1 VILGVLDVETV
12 KQLTVDGFYRGCSYG
27 LLGAGFALIL
37 GVTGRFHFAYA
48 FTYTFAVYMAYQF
61 TFPWGLPFWPSA
73 ILGVLVSAFVGVLIE
88 RIVYRPLAANAGAN
102 ALLAIFV
109 ASLGLGIAG
118 ENLIRL
124 YWGSETQSYYGPD
137 KVAYTF
143 WDTTFINFD
152 VWQAASAI
160 FLVVAL
166 WALLRWTPLGRQIK
180 ATRVNPELARI
191 IGINAN
197 TIYLIVFFIGSLF
210 AGVAAIWYGL
220 KYTVDP
226 AMGFTPVIYA
236 FVVAFLAGTA
246 RSPIRVFL
254 TGIVV
259 ALIEQ
264 YSSIWLSARWT
275 QTAVFVVL
283 VLYLTVLA
291 FKASA
296 LSTRLRRLVPAGKA

>member
-1 VILGVLDVETV
+1 LLLAVLDVETV
-12 KQLTVDGFYRGCSYG
+12 KQLTVDGFFRGCSYG

-73 ILGVLVSAFVGVLIE
+73 ILGVLVSAVVGVLIE
-88 RIVYRPLAANAGAN
+88 RVVYRPLAANAGAN

-118 ENLIRL
+118 ENIIRL

-152 VWQAASAI
+152 VWQAGSAI
-160 FLVVAL
+160 VLILILAG
-166 WALLRWTPLGRQIK
+166 LLRYTALGRQIK
-180 ATRVNPELARI
+180 ATRVNPDLARI

-197 TIYLIVFFIGSLF
+197 TIYLIVFFIGSVF

-246 RSPIRVFL
+246 RSPIRVFI
-254 TGIVV
+254 TGIIV

-283 VLYLTVLA
+283 VLYLSVLA
-291 FKASA
+291 FKASS
-296 LSTRLRRLVPAGKA
+296 LPTRLRRLVPAGKA

>member
-1 VILGVLDVETV
+1 LLFAVFDAETV
-12 KQLTVDGFYRGCSYG
+12 KQLTVDGFFRGCSYG
-27 LLGAGFALIL
+27 LLGAGFAMIL

-61 TFPWGLPFWPSA
+61 TFPMGLPFWPSA
-73 ILGVLVSAFVGVLIE
+73 ILGVLVSAVVGVLIE
-88 RIVYRPLAANAGAN
+88 RIVYRPLAINAGAN

-118 ENLIRL
+118 ENFIRL

-137 KVAYTF
+137 KVAYTV

-152 VWQAASAI
+152 VWQAGSAI
-160 FLVVAL
+160 AL
-166 WALLRWTPLGRQIK
+166 ILALAAILRWTPLGRQIK
-180 ATRVNPELARI
+180 ATRVNPDLARI

-246 RSPIRVFL
+246 SSPIRVFL

-283 VLYLTVLA
+283 VIYLSYLA
-291 FKASA
+291 FKASTISA
-296 LSTRLRRLVPAGKA
+296 RIRQLLPAGRV

>member
-1 VILGVLDVETV
+1 LLLAVLDVETV
-12 KQLTVDGFYRGCSYG
+12 KQLTVDGFFRGCSYG

-73 ILGVLVSAFVGVLIE
+73 VLGVLVSAFVGVLIE

-137 KVAYTF
+137 KVAYTV
-143 WDTTFINFD
+143 WGTTFINFD
-152 VWQAASAI
+152 VWQAGSAI
-160 FLVVAL
+160 LLIAIL
-166 WALLRWTPLGRQIK
+166 ASLLRWTALGRQIK

-191 IGINAN
+191 IGINAH
-197 TIYLIVFFIGSLF
+197 TIYLVVFFIGSLF

-246 RSPIRVFL
+246 RSPVRVFI
-254 TGIVV
+254 TGIIV

-283 VLYLTVLA
+283 VAYLSVLA
-291 FKASA
+291 FNASSF
-296 LSTRLRRLVPAGKA
+296 STRLRRLVPAGKA

>member
-1 VILGVLDVETV
+1 VLFAVFDAATV
-12 KQLTVDGFYRGCSYG
+12 KQLTVDGFFRGCSYG

-37 GVTGRFHFAYA
+37 GVTGRFHFAYG
-48 FTYTFAVYMAYQF
+48 FTYTLAVYMAWQF
-61 TFPWGLPFWPSA
+61 TFPLGLPFWPSA
-73 ILGVLVSAFVGVLIE
+73 ILGVLFAAFVGVLIE
-88 RIVYRPLAANAGAN
+88 RIVYRPLVANAGAN
-102 ALLAIFV
+102 ALLAVFV

-118 ENLIRL
+118 ENFIRL
-124 YWGSETQSYYGPD
+124 YWGSQTQSYYGPQ
-137 KVAYTF
+137 KKAYTV
-143 WDTTFINFD
+143 WGTTFINFD
-152 VWQAASAI
+152 VWQAVSAI
-160 FLVVAL
+160 VLVLAL
-166 WALLRWTPLGRQIK
+166 AAILRYTALGRQIK
-180 ATRVNPELARI
+180 ATRVNPDLARI

-197 TIYLIVFFIGSLF
+197 TIYLIVFFIGTVF

-226 AMGFTPVIYA
+226 GMGFTPVIYA

-246 RSPIRVFL
+246 RSPVRVFL

-283 VLYLTVLA
+283 VVYLSYLA
-291 FKASA
+291 FKQSA
-296 LSTRLRRLVPAGKA
+296 FRTRLRRLVPAMRS

>member
-1 VILGVLDVETV
+1 MLFAVFDAATV
-12 KQLTVDGFYRGCSYG
+12 KQLTVDGFFRGCSYG

-37 GVTGRFHFAYA
+37 GVTGRFHFAYG
-48 FTYTFAVYMAYQF
+48 FTYTLAVYMAWQF
-61 TFPWGLPFWPSA
+61 TFPLGLPFWPSA
-73 ILGVLVSAFVGVLIE
+73 ILGVLFAALVGVLIE
-88 RIVYRPLAANAGAN
+88 RIVYRPLVANAGAN
-102 ALLAIFV
+102 ALLAVFV

-118 ENLIRL
+118 ENFIRL
-124 YWGSETQSYYGPD
+124 YWGSQTQNYYGPD
-137 KVAYTF
+137 KVAYTV
-143 WDTTFINFD
+143 WGTTFINFD

-160 FLVVAL
+160 ILVVAL
-166 WALLRWTPLGRQIK
+166 AATLRWTALGRQIK
-180 ATRVNPELARI
+180 ATRVNPDLARI

-197 TIYLIVFFIGSLF
+197 TIYLIVFFIGTVF

-226 AMGFTPVIYA
+226 GMGFTPVIYA

-246 RSPIRVFL
+246 RSPVRVFL

-283 VLYLTVLA
+283 VVYLSYLA
-291 FKASA
+291 FKQSA
-296 LSTRLRRLVPAGKA
+296 FRTRLRRLVPAMRS

>member
-1 VILGVLDVETV
+1 VFDAATV
-12 KQLTVDGFYRGCSYG
+12 KQLTVDGFFRGCSYG

-37 GVTGRFHFAYA
+37 GVTGRFHFAYG
-48 FTYTFAVYMAYQF
+48 FTYTLAVYMAWQF
-61 TFPWGLPFWPSA
+61 TFPLGLPFWPSA
-73 ILGVLVSAFVGVLIE
+73 ILGVLFAAFVGVLIE
-88 RIVYRPLAANAGAN
+88 RIVYRPLVANAGAN
-102 ALLAIFV
+102 ALLAVFV

-118 ENLIRL
+118 ENFIRL
-124 YWGSETQSYYGPD
+124 YWGSQTQNYYGPE
-137 KVAYTF
+137 KKAYTL
-143 WDTTFINFD
+143 WGTTFINFD

-160 FLVVAL
+160 ILVVAL
-166 WALLRWTPLGRQIK
+166 AAILRWTALGRQIK
-180 ATRVNPELARI
+180 ATRVNPDLARI

-197 TIYLIVFFIGSLF
+197 TIYLIVFFIGTAF

-226 AMGFTPVIYA
+226 GMGFTPVIYA

-246 RSPIRVFL
+246 SSPVRVFL

-283 VLYLTVLA
+283 VVYLSYLA
-291 FKASA
+291 FKQSA
-296 LSTRLRRLVPAGKA
+296 FRTRLRRLIPALRS

>member
-1 VILGVLDVETV
+1 MLLAVLDVETV
-12 KQLTVDGFYRGCSYG
+12 KQLTVDGFFRGCSYG

-61 TFPWGLPFWPSA
+61 TFPWGVPFWPSA
-73 ILGVLVSAFVGVLIE
+73 ILGVIVSACVGVLIE

-118 ENLIRL
+118 ENAIRL
-124 YWGSETQSYYGPD
+124 YWGSETQAYYGPD
-137 KVAYTF
+137 KVAYTV
-143 WDTTFINFD
+143 WGTTFINFD
-152 VWQAASAI
+152 VWQAGSAI
-160 FLVVAL
+160 ILVAAL
-166 WALLRWTPLGRQIK
+166 AAILRWTALGRQIK
-180 ATRVNPELARI
+180 ATRVNPDLARI
-191 IGINAN
+191 IGINSG
-197 TIYLIVFFIGSLF
+197 TIYLIVFFIGSVF

-226 AMGFTPVIYA
+226 AMGFNPVIYA

-246 RSPIRVFL
+246 RSPVRVFI
-254 TGIVV
+254 TGIIV

-283 VLYLTVLA
+283 VLYLTYLA
-291 FKASA
+291 IKTSNFTTRIRRA
-296 LSTRLRRLVPAGKA
+296 LPAGKA

>member
-1 VILGVLDVETV
+1 MFAVFDVETV
-12 KQLTVDGFYRGCSYG
+12 KQLTVDGFFRGCSYG
-27 LLGAGFALIL
+27 LLGAGFAMIL

-61 TFPWGLPFWPSA
+61 TFPIGLPFWPSA
-73 ILGVLVSAFVGVLIE
+73 ILGVLVSAVVGVLIE
-88 RIVYRPLAANAGAN
+88 RIVYRPLAINAGAN

-118 ENLIRL
+118 ENFIRL

-137 KVAYTF
+137 KVAYTV

-160 FLVVAL
+160 ARVLTLA
-166 WALLRWTPLGRQIK
+166 ALLRWTPLGRQIK

-197 TIYLIVFFIGSLF
+197 TIYLIVFFIGSVF

-246 RSPIRVFL
+246 SSPIRVFL

-283 VLYLTVLA
+283 VIYLSYLA
-291 FKASA
+291 FKASTISA
-296 LSTRLRRLVPAGKA
+296 RIRQLLPAGRV

>member
-1 VILGVLDVETV
+1 LLLAVLDVETV
-12 KQLTVDGFYRGCSYG
+12 KQLTVDGFFRGCSYG

-73 ILGVLVSAFVGVLIE
+73 ILGVLVSAVVGVLIE
-88 RIVYRPLAANAGAN
+88 RVVYRPLAANAGAN

-118 ENLIRL
+118 ENIIRL

-137 KVAYTF
+137 KVAYTL

-152 VWQAASAI
+152 VWQAGSAI
-160 FLVVAL
+160 AL
-166 WALLRWTPLGRQIK
+166 ILILAGLLRYTALGRQIK

-197 TIYLIVFFIGSLF
+197 TIYLIVFFIGSVF

-246 RSPIRVFL
+246 SSPIRVFI
-254 TGIVV
+254 TGIIV

-283 VLYLTVLA
+283 VLYLSVLA
-291 FKASA
+291 FRAS
-296 LSTRLRRLVPAGKA
+296 SIPTRLRRLVPAGKA

>member
-1 VILGVLDVETV
+1 MILGVLDVETV

-61 TFPWGLPFWPSA
+61 TFPLGLPFWPSA
-73 ILGVLVSAFVGVLIE
+73 ILGVLVSAVVGVLIE

-118 ENLIRL
+118 ENAIRL

-137 KVAYTF
+137 KVAYTL

-160 FLVVAL
+160 FLVLAL

-246 RSPIRVFL
+246 SSPIRVFL

-283 VLYLTVLA
+283 VLYLSVLA
-291 FKASA
+291 FKASS